1 MIRGNILSPSC
12 NSDDV
17 IIFLTV
23 IGWQLTVFVV
33 LAMVIGNLIVFVV
46 AYTLKVNSND
56 HNENKTIRQSFTSR
70 VDGDDDDD
78 SDIEEVEKEY
88 LLRSSSF
95 DIRSVI
101 TKSFDAM
108 DETGQTN
115 LIRSVSVS

>member
-1 MIRGNILSPSC
+1 MIRGNVLSPSC
-12 NSDDV
+12 NFDDF

-33 LAMVIGNLIVFVV
+33 LAMVIGNLVVFVV
-46 AYTLKVNSND
+46 AYALKVNSNEN
-56 HNENKTIRQSFTSR
+56 NENKTIKQSFTSR

-78 SDIEEVEKEY
+78 SDIEEKEY

-108 DETGQTN
+108 NETGQTN